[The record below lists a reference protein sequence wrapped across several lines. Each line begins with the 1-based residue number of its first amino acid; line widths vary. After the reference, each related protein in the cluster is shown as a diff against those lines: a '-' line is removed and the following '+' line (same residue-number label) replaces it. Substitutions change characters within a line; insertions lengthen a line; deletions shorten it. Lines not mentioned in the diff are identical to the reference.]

1 MKDSDQSTDACAG
14 SPTHAIRSAQALL
27 DRHASTLVSKAIEL
41 AERGNV
47 VALRLCV
54 ERILPPRK
62 DRAVAFGLPAVE
74 SAADAERLMGLVT
87 RAMARGEVTPS
98 EALEIARFLDTYLK
112 TEFAARIEKE
122 LAELRKSLRDAEP
135 TGLRSTP

>member
-1 MKDSDQSTDACAG
+1 
-14 SPTHAIRSAQALL
+14 
-27 DRHASTLVSKAIEL
+27 VSKAIEL

-74 SAADAERLMGLVT
+74 TAADAERLMGLVT

-98 EALEIARFLDTYLK
+98 EAYEIARFFDTYLK
-112 TEFAARIEKE
+112 TEIAARIEKE
-122 LAELRKSLRDAEP
+122 LAELRKSLRDAES
-135 TGLRSTP
+135 TGLRRTP